1 MKHVGCIPLR
11 LDPKF
16 SDILH
21 EAARLQWQLTS
32 MATQDVEHL
41 RKALKQRRN
50 AEKDMQLQSDV

>member
-1 MKHVGCIPLR
+1 
-11 LDPKF
+11 
-16 SDILH
+16 
-21 EAARLQWQLTS
+21 